1 MKFKVWERRSEL
13 SERGKSQRATPD
25 PVQGQG
31 QPSGSYTT
39 DVLNFISSSVSGQA
53 LRGVPAAIEI
63 CAGVW
68 QRGMA
73 TAEVSPENGRT
84 AALTPSTLGYIGRY
98 LLLRGEVLFEV
109 GVRDGHITLTPAVSW
124 TVSGGVNP
132 SSWMYE
138 ATFAG
143 PSTSVVRTLPAGR
156 VLHLQY
162 AQSHHAPW
170 VGVGPL
176 SSAGLTQSMITQIE
190 TALAQEAGTPRGY
203 NFPVPDVKQAGK
215 LTTELRSSK
224 GALNLVPSVASDAA
238 WGAGM
243 ESKPADDWVSK
254 RFGMMPP
261 LPMVELRSRTEL
273 SILAAAGVPTT
284 LMSTSDGTAKKEDFR
299 RFLHLTLQPV
309 GRIIAQQI
317 GDALD
322 VDGLT
327 FDFSGIGAA
336 DIAAKAR
343 AWGTLT
349 KGGVSPQDA
358 GEITGLP
365 IDDADTTPAAPPPGP
380 SNDT

>member
-1 MKFKVWERRSEL
+1 MKFKLWEHRGL
-13 SERGKSQRATPD
+13 LGEREKGQRATPTD
-25 PVQGQG
+25 AGNG
-31 QPSGSYTT
+31 SQPSGSYTT

-73 TAEVSPENGRT
+73 TAEVSPMNGRT

-98 LLLRGEVLFEV
+98 LLRHGEVLFEI
-109 GVRDGHITLTPAVSW
+109 GVRDGQITLTPAQSW
-124 TVSGGVNP
+124 TVTGGIDP
-132 SSWMYE
+132 STWMYE
-138 ATFAG
+138 ATFQS
-143 PSTSVVRTLPAGR
+143 PSTSTVRTLPRSR

-162 AQSHHAPW
+162 AQPHHAPW
-170 VGVGPL
+170 QGISPL
-176 SSAGLTQSMITQIE
+176 SSAGLTQELISQIE

-203 NFPVPDVKQAGK
+203 NIAIPDVGQAGR
-215 LTTELRSSK
+215 LTTELRNSK

-238 WGAGM
+238 WGAGQ
-243 ESKPADDWVSK
+243 ESKPNDDFVVK
-254 RFGMMPP
+254 RMGMMPP
-261 LPMVELRSRTEL
+261 QAMVQLRSNVEL
-273 SILAAAGVPTT
+273 SILAAAGVPAT

-317 GDALD
+317 GDALG
-322 VDGLT
+322 VDDLA

-358 GEITGLP
+358 GAITGLP
-365 IDDADTTPAAPPPGP
+365 IDDAEAMPPPSQVP
-380 SNDT
+380 ANDA

>member
-1 MKFKVWERRSEL
+1 MMKFKLWEH
-13 SERGKSQRATPD
+13 RGLLADREKGQRATPS
-25 PVQGQG
+25 PAS
-31 QPSGSYTT
+31 QPSGSYTN
-39 DVLNFISSSVSGQA
+39 DVLNFLSSAVSGQA
-53 LRGVPAAIEI
+53 LRGTAAAVEI

-73 TAEVSPENGRT
+73 TAEVSPRNGRT
-84 AALTPSTLGYIGRY
+84 AALTASLLGYVGRA
-98 LLLRGEVLFEV
+98 LLLRGEVLFEI
-109 GVRDGHITLTPAVSW
+109 GTRGGEITLTPAQSW
-124 TVSGGVNP
+124 TVTGGIDP
-132 SSWMYE
+132 ASWMYE
-138 ATFAG
+138 ATFQG
-143 PSTSVVRTLPAGR
+143 PSTSVVRTLPASR
-156 VLHLQY
+156 VVHLMY
-162 AQSHHAPW
+162 SVSPSAPW
-170 VGVGPL
+170 LGVGPL
-176 SSAGLTQSMITQIE
+176 GAAGLTQTLIAQLE
-190 TALAQEAGTPRGY
+190 TALAQESGTPRGY
-203 NFPVPDVKQAGK
+203 NVAIPDPKQAG
-215 LTTELRSSK
+215 LILTELRSSR

-261 LPMVELRSRTEL
+261 LPMVELRSRVEL

-284 LMSTSDGTAKKEDFR
+284 VMSTSDGTAKKEDFR

-309 GRIIAQQI
+309 GKIIAQQI
-317 GDALD
+317 GDALE
-322 VDGLT
+322 VEGLA

-365 IDDADTTPAAPPPGP
+365 IDDAATVPAPQPGAA
-380 SNDT
+380 SGN

>member
-1 MKFKVWERRSEL
+1 MKFKFWEHRNAE
-13 SERGKSQRATPD
+13 
-25 PVQGQG
+25 
-31 QPSGSYTT
+31 PSGSYTT
-39 DVLNFISSSVSGQA
+39 DVLNFLSASASGQA
-53 LRGVPAAIEI
+53 LRGVPAAIEV

-73 TAEVSPENGRT
+73 TAEVSPMNGRT
-84 AALTPSTLGYIGRY
+84 AALTPMLLGHVGRY

-109 GVRDGHITLTPAVSW
+109 GVGQRGITLTPAQSW
-124 TVSGGVNP
+124 TVAGGIDP
-132 SSWMYE
+132 ATWTYD
-138 ATFAG
+138 ATFQG

-162 AQSHHAPW
+162 ARSHHAPW
-170 VGVGPL
+170 LGVGPL
-176 SSAGLTQSMITQIE
+176 SSAGLTQELVAKIE

-203 NFPVPDVKQAGK
+203 NFAIPDTKQAGK

-224 GALNLVPSVASDAA
+224 GALNPVPSVASDAA
-238 WGAGM
+238 WGAGQ

-261 LPMVELRSRTEL
+261 LPMVELRSRAEL

-284 LMSTSDGTAKKEDFR
+284 IMSTSDGTAKKEDFR

-309 GRIIAQQI
+309 GRIIADQI
-317 GDALD
+317 ADALE
-322 VDGLT
+322 VEGLT

-358 GEITGLP
+358 GAITGLP
-365 IDDADTTPAAPPPGP
+365 IDDAEAMPPPAPVPVPVPGP
-380 SNDT
+380 SSDT

>member
-1 MKFKVWERRSEL
+1 MKFKFWEHRNAE
-13 SERGKSQRATPD
+13 
-25 PVQGQG
+25 
-31 QPSGSYTT
+31 PSGSYTT
-39 DVLNFISSSVSGQA
+39 DVLNFLSASASGQA
-53 LRGVPAAIEI
+53 LRGVPAAIEV

-73 TAEVSPENGRT
+73 TAEVSPMNGRT
-84 AALTPSTLGYIGRY
+84 AALTPMLLGHVGRY
-98 LLLRGEVLFEV
+98 WLLRGEVLFEV
-109 GVRDGHITLTPAVSW
+109 GVGQRGITLTPAQSW
-124 TVSGGVNP
+124 TVAGGIDP
-132 SSWMYE
+132 ATWTYD
-138 ATFAG
+138 ATFQG

-162 AQSHHAPW
+162 ARSHHAPW
-170 VGVGPL
+170 LGVGPL
-176 SSAGLTQSMITQIE
+176 SSAGLTQELVAQIE

-203 NFPVPDVKQAGK
+203 NFAIPDTKQAGK

-238 WGAGM
+238 WGAGQ

-261 LPMVELRSRTEL
+261 LPMVELRSRAEL

-284 LMSTSDGTAKKEDFR
+284 IMSTSDGTAKKEDFR

-309 GRIIAQQI
+309 GRIIADQI
-317 GDALD
+317 ADALE
-322 VDGLT
+322 VEGLT

-358 GEITGLP
+358 GAITGLP
-365 IDDADTTPAAPPPGP
+365 IDDAEAMPPPAPVPVPVPGP
-380 SNDT
+380 SSDT